1 MTYVTKSWGN
11 DPPGGTPL
19 NATGLND
26 WESRIANGF
35 ATFENGIWDGAARG
49 LVTVPKNT
57 PQPAFDNASLL
68 QQMMRDKR
76 AAGGGAIL
84 MPSGSVFIGSQVLI
98 PTGVYLWNPSP
109 KAAEVKARTDFPIN
123 TPVVRI
129 GDYPTNDPDVIF
141 NCGLWG
147 VDVHANDITGATCVY
162 SSQINEGSGLY
173 HVGIY
178 GFKNYGVEIAG
189 PTAQNFELHELEC
202 YQSSGV
208 THNGAIY
215 AHGVGGTNR
224 ISKVTCG
231 NAANL
236 GDAIKISGS
245 YICLHD
251 IHVEGSLNG
260 LNLSGAGLV
269 QNVVG
274 NPFVTNLVHIQ
285 NDSSGWTCEFLFANS
300 STNTLVDDLAGLTVA
315 GSENS
320 GVVSFY
326 SQSEARIAQTKISA
340 SFSGATVPS
349 SGGAT
354 GEVKFNSGPAA
365 IPGAMCYSPGNWRP
379 IAMSPTVTDL
389 AYSASMTPQAHVAI
403 CQRINVNNA
412 TAMTI
417 NTPANPNV
425 GMELTFDIK
434 NTSGGAMGLITWN
447 AIYLLAGA
455 FTNPATSKRRTIKFY
470 YDGTNWIETARATAD
485 I

>member
-11 DPPGGTPL
+11 DPTGGTPL
-19 NATGLND
+19 NATGLD
-26 WESRIANGF
+26 DLESRIASGF

-68 QQMMRDKR
+68 QSMMRAKQ

-84 MPSGSVFIGSQVLI
+84 MPEGSTFVGSQVLI
-98 PTGVYLWNPSP
+98 PSNVYLWNPNP
-109 KAAEVKARTDFPIN
+109 KTGEIKARTDFPIN

-129 GDYPTNDPDVIF
+129 GDFPLDPDVVF
-141 NCGLWG
+141 QCGLWG
-147 VDVHANDITGATCVY
+147 VNAHANDIAGASCVY

-173 HVGIY
+173 HVGLF

-189 PTAQNFELHELEC
+189 PTAQNFEMHDLEC

-215 AHGVGGTNR
+215 VHGAGGTNR

-231 NAANL
+231 NAANA
-236 GDAIKISGS
+236 GDAVKITGS
-245 YICLHD
+245 YIHISD
-251 IHVEGSLNG
+251 IHVEGSENA

-269 QNVVG
+269 QNIVG
-274 NPFVTNLVHIQ
+274 DPFCTNLVHIQ
-285 NDSSGWTCEFLFANS
+285 NDSTGWTCQFLFANS
-300 STNTLVDDLAGLTVA
+300 STNTLVDDFAGLTIP
-315 GSENS
+315 GTENS
-320 GVVSFY
+320 GVVAIY
-326 SQSEARIAQTKISA
+326 SQSEVKVAGTRISA
-340 SFSGATVPS
+340 PFSGATVPA

-354 GEVKFNSGPAA
+354 GEVKFNAGPAA
-365 IPGAMCYSPGNWRP
+365 IPGAMCYSAGNWRP

-389 AYSASMTPQAHVAI
+389 AYSASMTPGAHIAI
-403 CQRINVNNA
+403 CQRITVTNA

-417 NTPANPNV
+417 NAPNNPNA
-425 GMELTFDIK
+425 GMDLTFDII
-434 NTSGGAMGLITWN
+434 NSSGGAMGAITWN
-447 AIYLLAGA
+447 AIYKMAGA
-455 FTNPATSKRRTIKFY
+455 FTNPASTKRRTIRFY
-470 YDGTNWIETARATAD
+470 FDGTSWIEIGRAAAD

>member
-57 PQPAFDNASLL
+57 AQPAFDNATLL
-68 QQMMRDKR
+68 QTMMRAKQ
-76 AAGGGAIL
+76 AAGGGVIL
-84 MPSGSVFIGSQVLI
+84 MPAGSTFVGSQVLI
-98 PTGVYLWNPSP
+98 PSNVYLWNPAP

-123 TPVVRI
+123 TPVVRL
-129 GDYPTNDPDVIF
+129 GDFPLDPDVVF
-141 NCGLWG
+141 QCGLWG
-147 VDVHANDITGATCVY
+147 VSVHANDITGSTCVY
-162 SSQINEGSGLY
+162 SSQINEGSGIY
-173 HVGIY
+173 HAGMF
-178 GFKNYGVEIAG
+178 GFKTYGIEIAG
-189 PTAQNFELHELEC
+189 PTAQNFELHELEL

-208 THNGAIY
+208 TVTAAIY
-215 AHGVGGTNR
+215 VHGVSGANR

-231 NAANL
+231 NAANA
-236 GDAIKISGS
+236 GDAIKITGS
-245 YICLHD
+245 YIAVSD

-260 LNLSGAGLV
+260 LNLSGAGIV
-269 QNVVG
+269 QNITG
-274 NPFVTNLVHIQ
+274 NPFCTNLVHIQ
-285 NDSSGWTCEFLFANS
+285 NDSSGWSCEFLFANS

-320 GVVSFY
+320 GVVAFY
-326 SQSEARIAQTKISA
+326 SQSDARIAQTKISA

-349 SGGAT
+349 SGGTA
-354 GEVKFNSGPAA
+354 GEVKFNQGPAA
-365 IPGAMCYSPGNWRP
+365 IPGAVCYSPGSWRP
-379 IAMSPTVTDL
+379 IAMSPTVTDI
-389 AYSASMTPQAHVAI
+389 AYSASMTPGAHIAI
-403 CQRINVNNA
+403 RQRINVNNA

-417 NTPANPNV
+417 NAPTNPND

-470 YDGTNWIETARATAD
+470 YDGTNWIETARAAAD